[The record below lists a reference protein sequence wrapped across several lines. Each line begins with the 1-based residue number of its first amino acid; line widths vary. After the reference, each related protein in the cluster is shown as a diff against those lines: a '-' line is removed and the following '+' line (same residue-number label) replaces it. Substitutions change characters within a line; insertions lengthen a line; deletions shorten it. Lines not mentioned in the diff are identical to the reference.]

1 MSCDANDFRSGM
13 RRLAAGV
20 TVITTCLEGQ
30 LTGMT
35 ATAVC
40 SLSAS
45 PPRLLA
51 CVNLRG
57 ATYRFA
63 SASRRMAV
71 NVLALH
77 QEQVARDF
85 SSADKCLDKL
95 FADADWRDAD
105 GLPVLGNAA
114 AVFECLVEQML
125 VMDTHAV
132 LIGSVARVHVPDAAA
147 PLLYVD
153 GAYAA
158 PVAPSFIST
167 NDRVIRRTA

>member
-1 MSCDANDFRSGM
+1 MSCDANDFRLGM

-20 TVITTCLEGQ
+20 TVITSCLEQ
-30 LTGMT
+30 ERTGMT

-40 SLSAS
+40 SVSAT

-71 NVLALH
+71 NVLSLH

-85 SSADKCLDKL
+85 SSAEKCLGQL
-95 FADADWRDAD
+95 FAGDGWRDAG
-105 GLPVLGNAA
+105 GLPVLDNAA
-114 AVFECLVEQML
+114 AVFECSVEQIL
-125 VMDTHAV
+125 AMDTHAV
-132 LIGSVARVHVPDAAA
+132 LIGSVVRVHISDAAA
-147 PLLYVD
+147 PLLYAD

-158 PVAPSFIST
+158 LGSSSFVST

>member
-1 MSCDANDFRSGM
+1 M

-20 TVITTCLEGQ
+20 TVITSCLEGQ
-30 LTGMT
+30 RTGMT

-45 PPRLLA
+45 PARLLA

-85 SSADKCLDKL
+85 SSADKCLDSL
-95 FADADWRDAD
+95 FADGGWCDAG

-114 AVFECLVEQML
+114 AVFECSVEQML

-132 LIGSVARVHVPDAAA
+132 LIGSVARVHVSDAAA
-147 PLLYVD
+147 PLLYAD

-158 PVAPSFIST
+158 LGAPPFIST

>member
-1 MSCDANDFRSGM
+1 MSCDANDFRLGM

-20 TVITTCLEGQ
+20 TVITSCLEDQ
-30 LTGMT
+30 RTGMT

-57 ATYRFA
+57 TTYRFA
-63 SASRRMAV
+63 SVSRRMAV
-71 NVLALH
+71 NVLAVH

-85 SSADKCLDKL
+85 SSADKCLGRL
-95 FADADWRDAD
+95 FADGGWRDAD
-105 GLPVLGNAA
+105 GLPVLDNAA
-114 AVFECLVEQML
+114 AVFECSVEQML

-132 LIGSVARVHVPDAAA
+132 LIGSVVRVHVSDATA
-147 PLLYVD
+147 PLLYAD

-158 PVAPSFIST
+158 LGSTPFIST

>member
-1 MSCDANDFRSGM
+1 MSCDANDFRLGM

-20 TVITTCLEGQ
+20 TVITSCLDGER
-30 LTGMT
+30 TGMT

-40 SLSAS
+40 SLSAA

-57 ATYRFA
+57 AMYRFA

-77 QEQVARDF
+77 QEHVARDF
-85 SSADKCLDKL
+85 SGPNKYPGQL
-95 FADADWRDAD
+95 FAGGNWRDAG
-105 GLPVLGNAA
+105 GLPLLDDAA
-114 AVFECLVEQML
+114 AVFECAVEQML

-132 LIGSVARVHVPDAAA
+132 LIGSVERVHVSAAAA
-147 PLLYVD
+147 PLLYAD

-158 PVAPSFIST
+158 LDPSSFIPT
-167 NDRVIRRTA
+167 NDRVIRRAV